1 VLPDIC
7 SLMNGRVVES
17 EWLEAAPPSAA
28 ERNLQDLVRI
38 NRRFGGHR
46 SLRQA
51 FEKLVH
57 PLDHFSVLDVGAA
70 SGDMGKCIRESYKNA
85 AVVSLDHRIGH
96 LRPAAPPRVVAE
108 AFTLPFRNR
117 SFDFVLCSSLL
128 HHFSDRCAAALVGD
142 LLRFSRRALIVLD
155 LERHPLAYSFLPL
168 TRWLFRWSELTV
180 HDGCISVAASFRAN
194 ELRWIAEK
202 AGAKEIVV
210 QRHWPWFRISAI
222 ISSRPSSLA
231 RPIVPGL

>member
-1 VLPDIC
+1 
-7 SLMNGRVVES
+7 
-17 EWLEAAPPSAA
+17 
-28 ERNLQDLVRI
+28 
-38 NRRFGGHR
+38 
-46 SLRQA
+46 
-51 FEKLVH
+51 
-57 PLDHFSVLDVGAA
+57 
-70 SGDMGKCIRESYKNA
+70 MGKCIRESYTNA

-108 AFTLPFRNR
+108 AFTLPFHDR

-128 HHFSDRCAAALVGD
+128 HHFSDQCAAALVGD

-168 TRWLFRWSELTV
+168 TSWLFRWSELTV
-180 HDGCISVAASFRAN
+180 HDGCISVAASFKAN

-202 AGAKEIVV
+202 AGAKENAV

-222 ISSRPSSLA
+222 ISAPDGA
-231 RPIVPGL
+231 